1 MNSVDSDGID
11 WMEIRQWLAIWPT
24 ERNVPSEGLHG
35 TAGFDPSHHIAFGQM
50 LVFEAHLG
58 LRIYAYFIQASQHS
72 LRQGEPPTRQR
83 ILFVRHVP
91 RPYADCRRGIGQP
104 TARRI
109 ISLRQPAQH
118 RYFRG
123 SSMEIAKL
131 SPLRS

>member
-1 MNSVDSDGID
+1 MVV
-11 WMEIRQWLAIWPT
+11 L
-24 ERNVPSEGLHG
+24 
-35 TAGFDPSHHIAFGQM
+35 
-50 LVFEAHLG
+50 EAHLG
-58 LRIYAYFIQASQHS
+58 LRKYAYFIQASQHS

-83 ILFVRHVP
+83 ILLVRHVQP
-91 RPYADCRRGIGQP
+91 PYADCRTGIGQP

-131 SPLRS
+131 SPLRSSPPPAQAAHCAPNFLPPLPTFPPSP